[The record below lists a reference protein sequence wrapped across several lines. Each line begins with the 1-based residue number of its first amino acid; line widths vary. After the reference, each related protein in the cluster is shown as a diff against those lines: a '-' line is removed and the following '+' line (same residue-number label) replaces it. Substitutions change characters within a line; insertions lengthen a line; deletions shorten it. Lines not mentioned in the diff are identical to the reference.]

1 MATKVRL
8 GVQNTPLLSDIYT
21 MFKTGTDEDKA
32 QFQNVFAN
40 LGERL
45 GKYDQDIEFRRTMGD
60 QEAMKQRTMGEGVG
74 DTLGGLWDYTK
85 KGAGAVADLFT
96 GSDAIEPEQKISSE
110 VQGMT
115 LKADPFAQEETMSK
129 EENGFPIGGMS
140 KENPVIQPQEK
151 VFNEVN
157 TQAPAESAIKNETPF
172 AKRMRER
179 VANLT
184 EQNNRFTDNPD
195 LMWAELQRIDPER
208 AAFIKGKEAKQVGPT
223 GNKLLEIQ
231 QRMED
236 QAIDAEV
243 NKMASDLLTD
253 AVANGWDETNPEYM
267 KRWAEIEA
275 KSASKWKS
283 TDKTVMDKYQKAIV
297 DKRKEEFDIKKQQAD
312 AEYKLEQQDMDA
324 LKMVVDIS
332 SDTFAK
338 AKDVPVQ
345 LNKVQG
351 LLAEGVNN
359 QNYKAI
365 DAAAKIL
372 IQSFDNSAVLGNEIG
387 MLADSSLVGQINSF
401 INKIANGTTYTQ
413 DDVKKLW
420 EMSEAIRKQND
431 LVFDEAAKRSQ
442 TTYKALRGK
451 ESPAINVLFKAYKSM
466 SPTSTPDFNKLPATF
481 TSQWGKAN
489 IELKSDKPAKG
500 SAQAAATGLD
510 FSED

>member
-21 MFKTGTDEDKA
+21 MFKTGTDEDRA

-60 QEAMKQRTMGEGVG
+60 PKAMEQRTMGEGVG

-85 KGAGAVADLFT
+85 KGAGAIADSFT

-115 LKADPFAQEETMSK
+115 LKADPFAQEENMSK
-129 EENGFPIGGMS
+129 EENGFPIGGMT

-151 VFNEVN
+151 VFTEASA
-157 TQAPAESAIKNETPF
+157 QAPAESPTTNETPF

-179 VANLT
+179 VAKLT
-184 EQNNRFTDNPD
+184 EQNNRFAENPD

-208 AAFIKGKEAKQVGPT
+208 AAFIKGKEAT

-231 QRMED
+231 QRKED
-236 QAIDAEV
+236 KAIDAEV
-243 NKMASDLLTD
+243 NKMASDLLAD

-275 KSASKWKS
+275 KSASKWES
-283 TDKTVMDKYQKAIV
+283 TNKTVMDKYQKAIV

-324 LKMVVDIS
+324 LKMVVDTS

-387 MLADSSLVGQINSF
+387 MLADSSLTGQINSL

-420 EMSEAIRKQND
+420 DMSEAIKKQND

-466 SPTSTPDFNKLPATF
+466 PSSSAPDFTKLPATF
-481 TSQWGKAN
+481 TSQWGKSN
-489 IELKSDKPAKG
+489 IELKSNKPAAGGG
-500 SAQAAATGLD
+500 SSGDPRLQPGGDLN
-510 FSED
+510 